1 MNQPRLAGRVEQYG
15 RCAPQRIVGRE
26 DALRVVHEAV
36 APERIGEHGRP
47 QSERVERQG
56 VGRIDEPVRGVERRD
71 GTGRWLQHGRPQS
84 ERIERQGVGHVDEPV
99 RGVERRD
106 DSGRSNDA
114 TERIDGQPLSRTEE
128 ERVGAQG
135 ECAASAG
142 ERVGLFDQP
151 SADDRPRAA
160 AALRGGRLHGGEKR
174 DEQQQKRQKPVAACV
189 RDAVAERLHP
199 GRGGCRRRSRSRPFG
214 PLGGRSAVG
223 GAERS
228 GSERGGLRFLRRG
241 RPQRLCG
248 DRRSA
253 RAGNACRQGRSLRRG
268 VRDAAAL
275 FHAGVNCVK

>member
-36 APERIGEHGRP
+36 APERIGE
-47 QSERVERQG
+47 
-56 VGRIDEPVRGVERRD
+56 
-71 GTGRWLQHGRPQS
+71 HGRPQS